1 MNSNNENKFS
11 HIKRRNLFL
20 EMEECKT
27 NIEKDFNNDKIINE
41 NAKTYNDYHWR
52 LKLISNN
59 LDENIKTNE
68 EILENESHSTEKN
81 EDENILT
88 ENKNDDDNN
97 NSSNEEA
104 TNKSNNDLEIMDE
117 KENDFK
123 IKQIVDNNDNDKS
136 KKEDEIIP
144 DILSPVKIDL
154 TKNQNF
160 NENNKNDNKEKENIN
175 IDRKPL
181 IQKPNILNSSKIQKI
196 KQKLNQRKNKYK
208 EDDENAK
215 NNDIKP
221 PYIFQLTAIKNE
233 ENNKNS
239 NFNDNSNE
247 NNTIK
252 NKIYNYLTKD
262 EDWKNNKNSKY
273 NYNKMRLNLLRR
285 KIRYQNQLENIND
298 SERTYRL
305 TYTGLKRYQNISLSN
320 LSEIQ
325 KGIHTYYMINDN
337 INKVNNIRREIK
349 NITKTDNA
357 MDINKNQK
365 ISDILKRNKGIE
377 DIFTSIVKPNIN
389 NQNKMHYNKILNQLN
404 KTIEKL
410 SKNEGN
416 NDIKKLDSNKNF
428 RRYSYTKI
436 NEITQFEKNRKSR
449 MDFFNKINY
458 TNIMSTTNMNDKNKK
473 LIFESKMVTMN
484 NTINQLLKM
493 TPDFYKEKKITLPAN
508 NFRKTKSISKIYN
521 NKENNRALL
530 I

>member
-1 MNSNNENKFS
+1 M
-11 HIKRRNLFL
+11 
-20 EMEECKT
+20 
-27 NIEKDFNNDKIINE
+27 
-41 NAKTYNDYHWR
+41 
-52 LKLISNN
+52 
-59 LDENIKTNE
+59 
-68 EILENESHSTEKN
+68 
-81 EDENILT
+81 
-88 ENKNDDDNN
+88 
-97 NSSNEEA
+97 
-104 TNKSNNDLEIMDE
+104 
-117 KENDFK
+117 
-123 IKQIVDNNDNDKS
+123 
-136 KKEDEIIP
+136 
-144 DILSPVKIDL
+144 

-377 DIFTSIVKPNIN
+377 DIFTNIVKPNINN
-389 NQNKMHYNKILNQLN
+389 NQNKMHYNITIITIYFPKI
-404 KTIEKL
+404 K
-410 SKNEGN
+410 
-416 NDIKKLDSNKNF
+416 
-428 RRYSYTKI
+428 R
-436 NEITQFEKNRKSR
+436 EII
-449 MDFFNKINY
+449 FFIV
-458 TNIMSTTNMNDKNKK
+458 
-473 LIFESKMVTMN
+473 F
-484 NTINQLLKM
+484 
-493 TPDFYKEKKITLPAN
+493 
-508 NFRKTKSISKIYN
+508 
-521 NKENNRALL
+521 
-530 I
+530 

>member
-1 MNSNNENKFS
+1 
-11 HIKRRNLFL
+11 
-20 EMEECKT
+20 
-27 NIEKDFNNDKIINE
+27 
-41 NAKTYNDYHWR
+41 
-52 LKLISNN
+52 
-59 LDENIKTNE
+59 
-68 EILENESHSTEKN
+68 
-81 EDENILT
+81 
-88 ENKNDDDNN
+88 
-97 NSSNEEA
+97 
-104 TNKSNNDLEIMDE
+104 
-117 KENDFK
+117 
-123 IKQIVDNNDNDKS
+123 
-136 KKEDEIIP
+136 
-144 DILSPVKIDL
+144 
-154 TKNQNF
+154 
-160 NENNKNDNKEKENIN
+160 
-175 IDRKPL
+175 
-181 IQKPNILNSSKIQKI
+181 
-196 KQKLNQRKNKYK
+196 
-208 EDDENAK
+208 
-215 NNDIKP
+215 
-221 PYIFQLTAIKNE
+221 
-233 ENNKNS
+233 
-239 NFNDNSNE
+239 
-247 NNTIK
+247 
-252 NKIYNYLTKD
+252 
-262 EDWKNNKNSKY
+262 
-273 NYNKMRLNLLRR
+273 MRLNLLRR

-521 NKENNRALL
+521 SKENNRALL

>member
-208 EDDENAK
+208 EDDENTK

-239 NFNDNSNE
+239 NFNDNNNE
-247 NNTIK
+247 NNTI
-252 NKIYNYLTKD
+252 NP
-262 EDWKNNKNSKY
+262 
-273 NYNKMRLNLLRR
+273 
-285 KIRYQNQLENIND
+285 
-298 SERTYRL
+298 
-305 TYTGLKRYQNISLSN
+305 
-320 LSEIQ
+320 
-325 KGIHTYYMINDN
+325 YY
-337 INKVNNIRREIK
+337 
-349 NITKTDNA
+349 
-357 MDINKNQK
+357 
-365 ISDILKRNKGIE
+365 
-377 DIFTSIVKPNIN
+377 
-389 NQNKMHYNKILNQLN
+389 
-404 KTIEKL
+404 
-410 SKNEGN
+410 
-416 NDIKKLDSNKNF
+416 
-428 RRYSYTKI
+428 
-436 NEITQFEKNRKSR
+436 
-449 MDFFNKINY
+449 
-458 TNIMSTTNMNDKNKK
+458 
-473 LIFESKMVTMN
+473 
-484 NTINQLLKM
+484 
-493 TPDFYKEKKITLPAN
+493 
-508 NFRKTKSISKIYN
+508 
-521 NKENNRALL
+521 
-530 I
+530 